1 MDNAQYLLIKE
12 RICDDVCRCIF
23 ENTTFDSVQEEMAPE
38 PLAIVARPAA
48 SAKPAAPVAQ
58 TSKKHAESISRRG
71 LLGGA
76 AAVIV
81 GAGGAVAVPLLSSQA
96 NEAAPA
102 TVDDIAQL
110 EYELSMLT
118 KSSSDA
124 EILAHKT
131 LTVDAESTDLQYPSA
146 KAVYNAM
153 ADKVDIAQGTEYKG
167 YIFIVGEDG
176 RLKLSKF
183 TSDELSETETLP
195 VENRVIYKELKD
207 IMRALSNLDLV
218 PMKDSERGVES
229 GGVYETYQ
237 ETKEITDFGEVKMG
251 INYKYTGKGINN
263 SDGVYSVRMID
274 TVMVAV
280 NQSDPSL
287 VYTSVDKG
295 TTWGAPY
302 GGW

>member
-1 MDNAQYLLIKE
+1 MDNAQFLLIKE
-12 RICDDVCRCIF
+12 RICDDVCRCVYEDTVF
-23 ENTTFDSVQEEMAPE
+23 NEVQDSVAEPITMVPE
-38 PLAIVARPAA
+38 PVAAA
-48 SAKPAAPVAQ
+48 SASAPAPK
-58 TSKKHAESISRRG
+58 TSKKSAEAISRRG
-71 LLGGA
+71 LIGGA

-81 GAGGAVAVPLLSSQA
+81 GAGGAIAVPLMSQA
-96 NEAAPA
+96 SEAAPA

-118 KSSSDA
+118 KSASDA

-131 LTVDAESTDLQYPSA
+131 LTVNADSTDLQYPSA

-153 ADKVDIAQGTEYKG
+153 ADKVDIFQGTDYSG

-207 IMRALSNLDLV
+207 IMRALSNLDLI
-218 PMKDSERGVES
+218 PMKDSTRGVES

-237 ETKEITDFGEVKMG
+237 ETKEISDFGEVKMG